1 MGWDWAIVLALGL
14 AAGTIGGIVGFGTSI
29 ILLPALVIVFGP
41 REAVPIMAI
50 TAILA
55 NLSRVGVWW
64 HDVNWK
70 ICAAYGATAIPFAG
84 LGATTLLKL
93 PTRTIEIAMGVFF
106 LLMIPGRRWLQ
117 NTGFKMKLWHFLP
130 VGAVIGFLTGI
141 VVSTGPINTPFFIA
155 YGLVKGGFLATE
167 AMSSLGMYITK
178 SLVFQ
183 NFGALPWDTV
193 VKGLIVG
200 SSVMVGSWLSK
211 RVVLR
216 MDAAHFRL
224 VMDAMMLVAAL
235 TMLVSALQAT

>member
-1 MGWDWAIVLALGL
+1 MDWFIVLALGL

-55 NLSRVGVWW
+55 NVSRMGVWW
-64 HDVNWK
+64 REVDWK
-70 ICAAYGATAIPFAG
+70 VCAAYSCTAIPAAG
-84 LGATTLLKL
+84 LGATTLLNL
-93 PTRTIEIAMGVFF
+93 STRAVEIAMGVFF

-117 NTGFKMKLWHFLP
+117 HVGFKMKLWQFIP
-130 VGAVIGFLTGI
+130 VGAVIGFMTGI

-155 YGLVKGGFLATE
+155 YGLVKGAFLATE
-167 AMSSLGMYITK
+167 AMSSLGMYVSK

-183 NFGALPWDTV
+183 GFGALPWETA

-200 SSVMVGSWLSK
+200 SSVMLGSWLSK
-211 RVVLR
+211 RIVLR

-224 VMDAMMLVAAL
+224 VMDAMMLVAGA
-235 TMLVSALQAT
+235 TMLVSAL